1 MPDDVIDPAFTQSG
15 VWRSRGNGRR
25 SPGATDALMLSKD
38 MTSAQERKI
47 RQTGCDVRF
56 DNLTRQLYS
65 TDASIYQI
73 RPVGAAFPKTAEQAS
88 LVIHAT
94 ADAGLSITPR
104 GAGTSLVG
112 NAIGDGLIVDFSR
125 HNRQITDFDLEK
137 RSVRVGAGVVLDQ
150 LNEFLKPHGFCFG
163 PDVATSSRA
172 TLGGMIANN
181 SSGARCPIYGTT
193 SDHVL
198 SLEIVLADGRVEKI
212 GTSHESLVRERAKIE
227 KLVSAAS
234 TEMAERWPPGLIKR
248 WPGYGIERFL
258 RRPNDLTHILA
269 GSEGT
274 LAAIFSAELKISPLP
289 REKGLGLIFF
299 ASVAEAMQATV
310 ELLDLKPAAIEH
322 IDRPLFDGTKGQLQF
337 QAARDLLEL
346 ESKPCESILIVEF
359 YDNSR
364 NDGLGSRRNM
374 TAGKPSL
381 LGSSVAERLSMLE
394 SRKLGLRTKILTD
407 PAQMNMVWSVR
418 KSGLSLLTGCIGPA
432 KPVAFIEDAAV
443 RPAQL
448 PDYVRGLQSIM
459 KPLGLT
465 ASYYGHAASGLLH
478 VRPVLDM
485 HTAADLKKFRQ
496 VADQT
501 SALVRQFKGSLSAEH
516 GVGIARTEY
525 MRDQLGDELLE
536 VMREIKRAFDPR
548 NVFNP
553 GKIFASSHGAVSPCP
568 GSRDERLDTA
578 RRLQPHKID
587 NHLRENFTR
596 PLELPFQPVL
606 AFAFKDRSFLGNLE
620 QCNGCGGCLKQNG
633 IMCPT
638 FIATHDEVMSTRGR
652 ANIVRAALELR
663 LPRNDGLGSRRNM
676 TAGKPSLLGDPM
688 KSAELDAALSNC
700 LSCKGCT
707 AECPSNVNLA
717 LLKAEMLHARWRR
730 DGLPLRERIL
740 SNVDLLG
747 KLGCLMPGLTN
758 RLLGFKTARIAL
770 EKTIGIS
777 GRRSL
782 PSYATE
788 RFDKWFSRHCR
799 ASVSD
804 AEAFHRNALQKNRGK
819 VILWDDT
826 FVRYHEPHIGIAAVK
841 VLEAFG
847 FEVSLVKHRRCCGR
861 PAFSQGNLDAAT
873 KLAKH
878 NVHVLASLQ
887 YSLGRR
893 SLGERGNT
901 PILFL
906 EPSCWSMFVE
916 DYRELKIENADD
928 IAGRCFLFEKFVAD
942 LLAKEP
948 EALRFNER
956 SANVVIHPHCHAK
969 SILNPAFMATLAER
983 LPGRKAT
990 MLDTACC
997 GMAGAFGALAEKY
1010 DLSIQVAQR
1019 LLDQIDIQLQTIS
1032 GSAGSTEVVASGT
1045 SCRHQISDLT
1055 NLLPK
1060 HMAEVLAEAL

>member
-1 MPDDVIDPAFTQSG
+1 
-15 VWRSRGNGRR
+15 
-25 SPGATDALMLSKD
+25 

-47 RQTGCDVRF
+47 RQTGCDARF

-73 RPVGAAFPKTAEQAS
+73 HPVGAAFPKTAEQAS

-125 HNRQITDFDLEK
+125 YNRQIADLDLEK

-193 SDHVL
+193 ADHVI

-212 GTSHESLVRERAKIE
+212 GASHESLVCERAKIE
-227 KLVSAAS
+227 KLVRAAS

-258 RRPNDLTHILA
+258 RVPNDLTHILA

-289 REKGLGLIFF
+289 HEKGLGLIFF

-322 IDRPLFDGTKGQLQF
+322 IDRPLLDQTKGQLQF

-359 YDNSR
+359 YED
-364 NDGLGSRRNM
+364 
-374 TAGKPSL
+374 
-381 LGSSVAERLSMLE
+381 VAERLSILQ
-394 SRKLGLRTKILTD
+394 SKKIGLRTKILTD

-485 HTAADLKKFRQ
+485 HSAADLKKFRQ
-496 VADQT
+496 VADET

-525 MRDQLGDELLE
+525 MRDQLGNQLLE
-536 VMREIKRAFDPR
+536 VMREIKRAFDPK

-553 GKIFASSHGAVSPCP
+553 GKIFAGWDA
-568 GSRDERLDTA
+568 SRTGVHHR
-578 RRLQPHKID
+578 ID

-606 AFAFKDRSFLGNLE
+606 AFAFKDRSFTGNLE
-620 QCNGCGGCLKQNG
+620 QCNGCGGCLKQSG

-652 ANIVRAALELR
+652 ANIIRAALELR
-663 LPRNDGLGSRRNM
+663 TNGH
-676 TAGKPSLLGDPM
+676 DPL

-707 AECPSNVNLA
+707 PECPSNVNLA

-747 KLGCLMPGLTN
+747 KLGCLMPRLTN
-758 RLLGFKTARIAL
+758 RLLGFKAARIAM

-777 GRRSL
+777 ARRSL
-782 PSYATE
+782 PHYASE

-804 AEAFHRNALQKNRGK
+804 ATDKEGRSPDRPGGYEPPYMRNRGK

-826 FVRYHEPHIGIAAVK
+826 FVRYHEPHIGMAAVK
-841 VLEAFG
+841 VLEALG
-847 FEVSLVKHRRCCGR
+847 FEVSLVKNRRCCGR
-861 PAFSQGNLDAAT
+861 PAFSQGNLDAAA

-878 NVHVLASLQ
+878 NISQLSNSSTLNSPPLQ
-887 YSLGRR
+887 S
-893 SLGERGNT
+893 SSSS
-901 PILFL
+901 P
-906 EPSCWSMFVE
+906 P
-916 DYRELKIENADD
+916 
-928 IAGRCFLFEKFVAD
+928 AGRCLSK
-942 LLAKEP
+942 
-948 EALRFNER
+948 
-956 SANVVIHPHCHAK
+956 I
-969 SILNPAFMATLAER
+969 
-983 LPGRKAT
+983 
-990 MLDTACC
+990 TA
-997 GMAGAFGALAEKY
+997 
-1010 DLSIQVAQR
+1010 S
-1019 LLDQIDIQLQTIS
+1019 
-1032 GSAGSTEVVASGT
+1032 
-1045 SCRHQISDLT
+1045 
-1055 NLLPK
+1055 
-1060 HMAEVLAEAL
+1060 

>member
-1 MPDDVIDPAFTQSG
+1 
-15 VWRSRGNGRR
+15 
-25 SPGATDALMLSKD
+25 

-47 RQTGCDVRF
+47 RQTGCDARF

-73 RPVGAAFPKTAEQAS
+73 HPVGAAFPKTAEQAS

-125 HNRQITDFDLEK
+125 YNRQITDLDLEK

-150 LNEFLKPHGFCFG
+150 LNDFLRPRGFCFG

-193 SDHVL
+193 ADHVV
-198 SLEIVLADGRVEKI
+198 SLQIVMADGRVETI
-212 GTSHESLVRERAKIE
+212 GPKHESLEVERAKIE
-227 KLVSAAS
+227 NLVLTTTA
-234 TEMAERWPPGLIKR
+234 EMAERWPPGLIKR

-258 RRPNDLTHILA
+258 RAPNDLTNILA

-299 ASVAEAMQATV
+299 ASVGEAMQATV

-322 IDRPLFDGTKGQLQF
+322 IDRPLLDQTKGQLHF

-346 ESKPCESILIVEF
+346 DTQPCEAILIVEF
-359 YDNSR
+359 YDDAR

-381 LGSSVAERLSMLE
+381 LASSVAERLAILE
-394 SRKLGLRTKILTD
+394 SRNIGLRKKILTD
-407 PAQMNMVWSVR
+407 PAHMNLVWSVR

-443 RPAQL
+443 RPVQL
-448 PDYVRGLQSIM
+448 PEYVHGLQSIM
-459 KPLGLT
+459 KPLGLE

-485 HTAADLKKFRQ
+485 HDASDLEKFRQ

-536 VMREIKRAFDPR
+536 VLRQIKRTFDPK

-553 GKIFASSHGAVSPCP
+553 GKIFSDG
-568 GSRDERLDTA
+568 G
-578 RRLQPHKID
+578 HKID

-606 AFAFKDRSFLGNLE
+606 RFAFKDDSFIGNLE
-620 QCNGCGGCLKQNG
+620 QCNGCGGCLKQAG

-638 FIATHDEVMSTRGR
+638 FMATDEEVMSTRGR
-652 ANIVRAALELR
+652 ANVIRAALELR
-663 LPRNDGLGSRRNM
+663 VNGH
-676 TAGKPSLLGDPM
+676 DPL
-688 KSAELDAALSNC
+688 KSEELDAALSNC

-707 AECPSNVNLA
+707 PECPSNVNLA
-717 LLKAEMLHARWRR
+717 LLKAEVLHARWRR
-730 DGLPLRERIL
+730 DGLPLRERIF

-747 KLGCLMPGLTN
+747 RIGCAMPALTN
-758 RLLGFKTARIAL
+758 SILDFKPLRAL
-770 EKTIGIS
+770 MEAALGIS
-777 GRRSL
+777 AKRSL
-782 PSYATE
+782 PHYARE
-788 RFDKWFSRHCR
+788 RFDKWFARHCR

-804 AEAFHRNALQKNRGK
+804 ATAFHRNALQQRGP

-826 FVRYHEPHIGIAAVK
+826 FVRYHEPHIGFAAVK
-841 VLEAFG
+841 VLEALG
-847 FEVSLVKHRRCCGR
+847 FEVALVKNRRCCGR
-861 PAFSQGNLDAAT
+861 PAFSQGNLDAA
-873 KLAKH
+873 AK
-878 NVHVLASLQ
+878 
-887 YSLGRR
+887 LGRHNL
-893 SLGERGNT
+893 SQLSTLNT
-901 PILFL
+901 QLSAAPILFL

-916 DYRELKIENADD
+916 DYRELKIQNADNV
-928 IAGRCFLFEKFVAD
+928 AQRCFLFEWFVED
-942 LLAKEP
+942 LLAREP
-948 EALRFNER
+948 DALRFRER
-956 SANVVIHPHCHAK
+956 AETIAIHPHCHAK
-969 SILNPAFMATLAER
+969 SIMDPAFMKKLAER

-990 MLDTACC
+990 VLDTACC

-1010 DLSIQVAQR
+1010 DLSVQVAQR
-1019 LLDQIDIQLQTIS
+1019 LLDNIDNQPP
-1032 GSAGSTEVVASGT
+1032 ATEVIASGT
-1045 SCRHQISDLT
+1045 SCRHQIGDLT
-1055 NLLPK
+1055 NIRPK
-1060 HMAEVLAEAL
+1060 HMAELLAEAIVLPS

>member
-1 MPDDVIDPAFTQSG
+1 
-15 VWRSRGNGRR
+15 
-25 SPGATDALMLSKD
+25 
-38 MTSAQERKI
+38 MTSGQERKI
-47 RQTGCDVRF
+47 RQTGCDARF

-65 TDASIYQI
+65 TDASIYQLH
-73 RPVGAAFPKTAEQAS
+73 PVGAAFPKTAEQAS
-88 LVIHAT
+88 LVIQAT
-94 ADAGLSITPR
+94 AGAGLSITPR

-112 NAIGDGLIVDFSR
+112 NAIGEGLIVDFSR
-125 HNRQITDFDLEK
+125 HNRQITDLDLEK
-137 RSVRVGAGVVLDQ
+137 RTVRVGAGVVLDQ
-150 LNEFLKPHGFCFG
+150 LNEFLRPHGFCFG

-193 SDHVL
+193 SDHVI

-212 GTSHESLVRERAKIE
+212 GASHDSLGYERTNIE
-227 KLVSAAS
+227 KLVRAAS

-258 RRPNDLTHILA
+258 RAPNDLTKVLA

-274 LAAIFSAELKISPLP
+274 LAGIFSAELKISPLP
-289 REKGLGLIFF
+289 REKGLGLLFF

-310 ELLDLKPAAIEH
+310 ELLDLEPAAIEH

-359 YDNSR
+359 YEDI
-364 NDGLGSRRNM
+364 
-374 TAGKPSL
+374 
-381 LGSSVAERLSMLE
+381 AERLSVLQ
-394 SRKLGLRTKILTD
+394 SRKIGLRTQVLTD

-418 KSGLSLLTGCIGPA
+418 KSGLSLLTGCLGPA

-485 HTAADLKKFRQ
+485 HSVADLKKFRQ
-496 VADQT
+496 VADET

-525 MRDQLGDELLE
+525 MQDQLGDQLLE
-536 VMREIKRAFDPR
+536 VMREIKRAFDPK

-553 GKIFASSHGAVSPCP
+553 GKIFACSHGAASPCS
-568 GSRDERLDTA
+568 GTRDERLDTA
-578 RRLQPHKID
+578 RRLQSHKID

-606 AFAFKDRSFLGNLE
+606 GFAFKDRSFIGNLE
-620 QCNGCGGCLKQNG
+620 QCNGCGGCLKQSG

-652 ANIVRAALELR
+652 ANIIRAALELR
-663 LPRNDGLGSRRNM
+663 TNGH
-676 TAGKPSLLGDPM
+676 DPL

-707 AECPSNVNLA
+707 PECPSNVNLA

-747 KLGCLMPGLTN
+747 KLGCVMPRLTN
-758 RLLGFKTARIAL
+758 RLLGFEAVRVAM

-777 GRRSL
+777 ARRSL
-782 PSYATE
+782 PHYESE
-788 RFDKWFSRHCR
+788 RFDKWFAKRTVAGGGDPGPQR
-799 ASVSD
+799 FAKRNDAAVTASGY
-804 AEAFHRNALQKNRGK
+804 KRGK

-826 FVRYHEPHIGIAAVK
+826 FVRYHEPHVGMAAVK
-841 VLEAFG
+841 VLEALG
-847 FEVSLVKHRRCCGR
+847 FEVSLVKNRRCCGR
-861 PAFSQGNLDAAT
+861 PAFSQGNLDAAA

-878 NVHVLASLQ
+878 NISQLLVRRSLDEGGSSRSSLQ
-887 YSLGRR
+887 YS
-893 SLGERGNT
+893 ST

-916 DYRELKIENADD
+916 DYRELKIENAET
-928 IAGRCFLFEKFVAD
+928 IAARCFLFEKFVDD
-942 LLAKEP
+942 LLAQEP
-948 EALRFNER
+948 EALRFKER
-956 SANVVIHPHCHAK
+956 AANVLIHPHCHAK
-969 SILNPAFMATLAER
+969 SITSPAFMGKLAER

-990 MLDTACC
+990 VLDTSCC

-1010 DLSIQVAQR
+1010 DLSLQVAQR
-1019 LLDQIDIQLQTIS
+1019 LLDQIDNQPP
-1032 GSAGSTEVVASGT
+1032 GTEVIASGT
-1045 SCRHQISDLT
+1045 SCRHQITDLT

-1060 HMAEVLAEAL
+1060 HMAELFAEAL